1 MAGMDVAQSQ
11 RDQFDDIVAECHK
24 DHLQLQLR
32 VMHCEPLG
40 MHIVVRSALSA
51 AVYQLGRS
59 WPALFV
65 QDLQAGVFG

>member
-1 MAGMDVAQSQ
+1 MDVAQAQ
-11 RDQFDDIVAECHK
+11 TDKFEDIVAECHK
-24 DHLQLQLR
+24 DHLQLQVR
-32 VMHCEPLG
+32 VMQCDPIG
-40 MHIVVRSALSA
+40 THIVVSGTAFG